1 MQKRKKVPV
10 KAVKPTTEWQF
21 SGGIVFYSGGAS
33 EVSTILNISVGIMTL
48 AFWGS
53 YLSALY
59 IMVCTRRNQKQVKAL
74 NFTTWLVCEKK
85 NSPS

>member
-1 MQKRKKVPV
+1 MQKRKIPM
-10 KAVKPTTEWQF
+10 KAVKPTIEWQF

-53 YLSALY
+53 YLSAL
-59 IMVCTRRNQKQVKAL
+59 
-74 NFTTWLVCEKK
+74 
-85 NSPS
+85 